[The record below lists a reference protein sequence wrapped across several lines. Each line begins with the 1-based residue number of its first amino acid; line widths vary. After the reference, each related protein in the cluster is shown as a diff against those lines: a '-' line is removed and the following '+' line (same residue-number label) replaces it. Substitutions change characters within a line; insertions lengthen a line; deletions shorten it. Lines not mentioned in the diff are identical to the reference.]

1 MEHWLQGALVN
12 DSHAEVL
19 ARRALLRWI
28 MAEIRER
35 GMRIFLR
42 IFIAHFYCT
51 F

>member
-42 IFIAHFYCT
+42 IFIAHVYCSL
-51 F
+51 